1 MVIQDVEDLIK
12 QLHRHPE
19 WRDALRREI
28 LTEELLSLPQI
39 VRELAEAQK
48 RTEERIGELAEA
60 QKRTEERIGELA
72 EAQKRTEQRL
82 DELAEAQKR
91 TEERIGEL
99 AEAQKRTEE
108 RLEALTKRVDELA
121 EAQKRTEQRLDE
133 LAEAQKRTEQRV
145 DELTQAVTKLTARVD
160 QITYELNKLRGDNK
174 ERYYREHAGAFF
186 GSILRR
192 ARALSDAEITML
204 VEDALDAG
212 KLSEEER
219 NDLLLS
225 DLIVRGRDR
234 QTHEEIHLLV
244 EVSIG
249 IGRGDVER
257 AARRAALLS
266 RLFPTRPVV
275 AGEGI
280 NAEAII
286 RCREL
291 GVWQVL
297 DGAVIAPQAP

>member
-12 QLHRHPE
+12 QLHHHPE

-28 LTEELLSLPQI
+28 LSEELLSLPQV
-39 VRELAEAQK
+39 VRD
-48 RTEERIGELAEA
+48 
-60 QKRTEERIGELA
+60 LA

-82 DELAEAQKR
+82 EELAKR
-91 TEERIGEL
+91 VEEL
-99 AEAQKRTEE
+99 A
-108 RLEALTKRVDELA
+108 D
-121 EAQKRTEQRLDE
+121 AQKRTEQRLEE
-133 LAEAQKRTEQRV
+133 LNQAILKLTTRV
-145 DELTQAVTKLTARVD
+145 DLITHELD
-160 QITYELNKLRGDNK
+160 KLRGDNR

-192 ARALSDAEITML
+192 VRALTDAEITTL

-225 DLIVRGRDR
+225 DLILRGCDR
-234 QTHEEIHLLV
+234 QTQEEIYLLV

-257 AARRAALLS
+257 AARRALLLS
-266 RLFPTRPVV
+266 RLFPTRAVV
-275 AGEGI
+275 AGETI

-297 DGAVIAPQAP
+297 DGATIAPQVL